1 MLDTNI
7 ILAIMRD
14 PTGSAA
20 RRIADLAEPVSDS
33 VVVAAELRY
42 GAAKKSSDQLTA
54 TVERLLDGI
63 EIEPLSSPV
72 DRVYGQLREGL
83 EREGQPMDAND
94 LLIAAH
100 ALSLGRILA
109 TADHAFNRVKG
120 LAVENWLT

>member
-7 ILAIMRD
+7 VSAIMRD

-20 RRIADLAEPVSDS
+20 GRIADLAEPVSVS

-42 GAAKKSSDQLTA
+42 GAAKKGSDRLTA

-72 DRVYGQLREGL
+72 DRAYGHLREAL
-83 EREGQPMDAND
+83 ERDGQTMDAND

-109 TADHAFNRVKG
+109 TADHAFTRVKG